1 MRISDWSSDV
11 CSSDLQELRYNVS
24 SERFDFVLGGFAFYQ
39 RIDTQGTEGHG
50 PASSRWTINPSNP
63 LSQDPSVLDGLT
75 AINTQYLKNTSL
87 ALFGQLSWKVSGSF
101 SIQPGLRLN
110 YDKKD
115 GYYQRL
121 VFRSEE
127 RRVGKECVST
137 CKSRWWP

>member
-75 AINTQYLKNTSL
+75 AINTKYLKKHSH
-87 ALFGQLSWKVSGSF
+87 ALFDRKST
-101 SIQPGLRLN
+101 RLN
-110 YDKKD
+110 
-115 GYYQRL
+115 
-121 VFRSEE
+121 
-127 RRVGKECVST
+127 
-137 CKSRWWP
+137 SRH